1 LLSIENEKKFYQK
14 INQNY
19 DHIKLQKNEKIE
31 EIIKKIE
38 NYEHI
43 IMDSL
48 SSLILR
54 YGVEDV
60 IFLINSLLDE
70 KKTILGILHSDMHEK
85 MELEKVIYQNDA
97 IIKIKN
103 KSNEREYEF
112 EIFSKRE
119 KNKLIK
125 NIECYKLE
133 NFDLE
138 LLVNENNEFSSN
150 GNDTKKEVQLSFK
163 LSLSEK
169 EKNEKDKLILPFH
182 KNSNDIE
189 DMIEYDSEDP
199 DDDLEI

>member
-138 LLVNENNEFSSN
+138 LLVNGNNEFSSN